1 MQQHRAHALETGEQ
15 AVAGGVFAEGSGDG
29 LRRLRTAGELQKR
42 VRIARVPTEGK
53 HKGQRQRHG
62 GNGYR
67 LDAAVADAR
76 RDGGGAPVI
85 TAHDG
90 LIHTKAAALLE
101 NARCQRAVEHI
112 EPRAAQD
119 RAGNGV
125 VGEDA
130 EVVESH
136 LQTPRKEEKG
146 QRAPERGQQADT
158 LGPAPPNQN
167 ADGQQSAER
176 RSRAHGDERRG
187 RNGHCA
193 PPFSWR
199 R

>member
-15 AVAGGVFAEGSGDG
+15 AVADGVFAEGSGDG
-29 LRRLRTAGELQKR
+29 LHRLRAAGELQKR

-53 HKGQRQRHG
+53 DKIERHRRS
-62 GNGYR
+62 GNGHR

-101 NARCQRAVEHI
+101 NARRQRAVEHI

-119 RAGNGV
+119 RAGNGI

-130 EVVESH
+130 EVVQSH
-136 LQTPRKEEKG
+136 LQTPCEEKKG
-146 QRAPERGQQADT
+146 QRTPERGQQAGT

-167 ADGQQSAER
+167 ADGQQSAECR
-176 RSRAHGDERRG
+176 GRAHGDERRG